1 MISDLAVGQE
11 FRCSLPG
18 CLRLWVSSS
27 CSQAVG
33 WDCSCQKACMGL
45 EHLLPRKLTSSVSHW
60 LSAVTHPHH
69 MYLSTGL
76 SECPH
81 DVATGLSVSS
91 PRQGKKE
98 AMVYF
103 MAQSKKSSTVSYA
116 TFSLLEVSP
125 QVHTEDSQGRSIE
138 RFTEVIFKPPWCHWT
153 FRHIERLGLGW
164 REKKG
169 HFFKMSYYQHIKSE
183 IDSVK
188 DSWSFEF

>member
-1 MISDLAVGQE
+1 MQLTWVPQAQGLVKLQSSCGLGLQLSEDLHGAGTSASQKAHLL
-11 FRCSLPG
+11 SLPLIVS
-18 CLRLWVSSS
+18 CNSSSPHVPLHRSIWVSSWRS
-27 CSQAVG
+27 N
-33 WDCSCQKACMGL
+33 
-45 EHLLPRKLTSSVSHW
+45 W
-60 LSAVTHPHH
+60 LIR
-69 MYLSTGL
+69 
-76 SECPH
+76 
-81 DVATGLSVSS
+81 VSS

-103 MAQSKKSSTVSYA
+103 MAQSKKSSTVNYA
-116 TFSLLEVSP
+116 TFSLLEISP

-138 RFTEVIFKPPWCHWT
+138 RFTEVIFKPSWCHWT
-153 FRHIERLGLGW
+153 LRHIERLGLGW